1 MRYLLVISFAVSLA
15 ACDPGGRSEAGAS
28 LLSESGGEVALA
40 DGNSFD
46 FRITSEKYKQWDA
59 AQRGISKRIAARFGA
74 ILRPDAPTERS
85 IASAVT
91 YLEGQ
96 PSARQAIES
105 AGMSV
110 RDFVVMTVALEQ
122 EMRLASRETR
132 EPAPASEP
140 YEFPPVDTTFVAPQ
154 PLPQPAPVDTAIASD
169 TVLSRT
175 GMRVDSTLPVD
186 TAFGRPRVRFDS
198 VPRRRPAPAATIFRR
213 DTAPP
218 RRDSSPPRPVTRDTV
233 RDTTRPPAPVPPDT
247 LPT

>member
-1 MRYLLVISFAVSLA
+1 MRHLLVISLAVSLA
-15 ACDPGGRSEAGAS
+15 ACDSGGRGDARAS

-74 ILRPDAPTERS
+74 ILRPGAPTERS

-91 YLEGQ
+91 YLEEQ

-110 RDFVVMTVALEQ
+110 REFVVMTVALEQ
-122 EMRLASRETR
+122 EMRLASGETR
-132 EPAPASEP
+132 KPAPTTEA
-140 YEFPPVDTTFVAPQ
+140 YDFPPVDTTFVAPQ
-154 PLPQPAPVDTAIASD
+154 PMPDPSP
-169 TVLSRT
+169 
-175 GMRVDSTLPVD
+175 VDSTIAIDSVSRSRRADSLMPID
-186 TAFGRPRVRFDS
+186 TAFARPRVRTDTIAR
-198 VPRRRPAPAATIFRR
+198 PRPAPAPTIFRR
-213 DTAPP
+213 DTTPV
-218 RRDSSPPRPVTRDTV
+218 RRDSVVPRPVTRDTV
-233 RDTTRPPAPVPPDT
+233 RDTIPPPVPPDT

>member
-1 MRYLLVISFAVSLA
+1 MRRLLVLCFAFSLA
-15 ACDPGGRSEAGAS
+15 GCDTGGRGEARAS

-91 YLEGQ
+91 YLQGQ
-96 PSARQAIES
+96 AGARQAIES
-105 AGMSV
+105 AGLSV

-122 EMRLASRETR
+122 EMRLASSERR

-140 YEFPPVDTTFVAPQ
+140 YDFPPVDTTFVAPQ
-154 PLPQPAPVDTAIASD
+154 PVPAPLPEPMPVDTGLPLD
-169 TVLSRT
+169 TTLVRPRA
-175 GMRVDSTLPVD
+175 RVDSMAPPRPV
-186 TAFGRPRVRFDS
+186 
-198 VPRRRPAPAATIFRR
+198 PAPTIFRR
-213 DTAPP
+213 DTAPRDST
-218 RRDSSPPRPVTRDTV
+218 RRDSTRRDSLPPRPVTRDTV

>member
-1 MRYLLVISFAVSLA
+1 MRHLLVISFVVSLA
-15 ACDPGGRSEAGAS
+15 ACDPGGRSDAGAS

-74 ILRPDAPTERS
+74 ILRPNAPTERS

-96 PSARQAIES
+96 PAARQAIET

-110 RDFVVMTVALEQ
+110 REFVVMTVALEQ

-132 EPAPASEP
+132 EPTPASAP
-140 YEFPPVDTTFVAPQ
+140 YEFPPVDTTFVAPH
-154 PLPQPAPVDTAIASD
+154 PLPEPARVDTVIAIDTALSQTRVRMDTGNPVDT
-169 TVLSRT
+169 T
-175 GMRVDSTLPVD
+175 
-186 TAFGRPRVRFDS
+186 FGRPRGRLDS
-198 VPRRRPAPAATIFRR
+198 MPRPRPVPAPTIFRR

-218 RRDSSPPRPVTRDTV
+218 RRDSTVPRPVTRDTV
-233 RDTTRPPAPVPPDT
+233 RDTTRPPPPVPPDT

>member
-1 MRYLLVISFAVSLA
+1 MRHLLVISLAVSLA
-15 ACDPGGRSEAGAS
+15 ACDSGGRGEARAS

-110 RDFVVMTVALEQ
+110 REFVVMTVALEQ
-122 EMRLASRETR
+122 EMRLASGETR
-132 EPAPASEP
+132 KPAPASEP
-140 YEFPPVDTTFVAPQ
+140 YNFPPVDTTFVAPR
-154 PLPQPAPVDTAIASD
+154 PVPAP
-169 TVLSRT
+169 
-175 GMRVDSTLPVD
+175 LPVD
-186 TAFGRPRVRFDS
+186 TAAAVDS
-198 VPRRRPAPAATIFRR
+198 VAPTIFRR
-213 DTAPP
+213 DTTV
-218 RRDSSPPRPVTRDTV
+218 RRDSVAPRPVTRDTV
-233 RDTTRPPAPVPPDT
+233 RDTILPPVPPDT